1 MSGGDQEELGQAL
14 VEELDEEVDLVFRER
29 GM

>member
-1 MSGGDQEELGQAL
+1 MSGGDQAELGQAL